1 MRSETGIELLKKAVQ
16 ADTDGDHE
24 KARELESEANI
35 YLTPVNKVETGAGG
49 EVLPQQTSGIEGY
62 KAKQIKDTLKKPC
75 QVSLDASQVRMELM
89 QQVGVLELGLDA
101 AESIGAKNSFE
112 RMLAHQAVTCHK
124 TALQLFAQSE
134 KYQATGKKPEKWERL
149 NIEAQTRYINTA
161 CRLMDTFQ
169 RTMTTIQKL
178 RTGGQQVV
186 TVQHVQINNEGDNS
200 QTLITREGGNNEGH
214 K

>member
-16 ADTDGDHE
+16 TDTDGDHE

-35 YLTPVNKVETGAGG
+35 YLTPVDKVEMGAGR

-62 KAKQIKDTLKKPC
+62 KARKIKDTLKKPC
-75 QVSLDASQVRMELM
+75 QVSLDASLVRMELM
-89 QQVGVLELGLDA
+89 QQVGVMELGLDA
-101 AESIGAKNSFE
+101 AESIGAENSFE
-112 RMLAHQAVTCHK
+112 RMLAH
-124 TALQLFAQSE
+124 
-134 KYQATGKKPEKWERL
+134 QATGKKPEKWERL

-186 TVQHVQINNEGDNS
+186 TVQHVQVNNAGDNS
-200 QTLITREGGNNEGH
+200 QTLITREGANDGNQ